1 MKEIL
6 TCAARPCASCPYRK
20 DAPSGLWS
28 QDEYDKLPI
37 YDGEITDQVF
47 KGAFAVFMCHQKDG
61 TLCAGW
67 VAAHG
72 PHELL
77 ALRVAGMHGER
88 IDESVWDYKT
98 DIPVF
103 SSGAEAREHGMRDMA
118 NPGSK
123 ARKLMGKFLEKGI
136 GNIGDDD
143 EDLDTMARTRR
154 RR

>member
-1 MKEIL
+1 MREIL

-67 VAAHG
+67 VAGHR

-88 IDESVWDYKT
+88 IDDSVWDYKT
-98 DIPVF
+98 DIAVF

-118 NPGSK
+118 QPGSK
-123 ARKLMGKFLEKGI
+123 ARRLMEKFLEKGI
-136 GNIGDDD
+136 AQGDND
-143 EDLDTMARTRR
+143 EDLDTMAGARR